1 MDFRDHDMPIFTL
14 IPALRPEEEQLG
26 GTETAD
32 DRLTAVRV
40 TYGASAEVET
50 TRAEPGPL
58 RETLEHHVRLGGD
71 RFADLPWTESAA
83 TLRIDGRL
91 VAARMLRAGERWWA
105 VRGDRDGIA
114 ITVVG
119 RDWHPAEIAVETMTD
134 PQPMLQRRRPSPHR
148 RPPAPAAG
156 DTGREPHQALADVVL
171 SNAAAHARWLA
182 EGGPQPALPGSWS
195 SLWRAAVRRQVEL
208 SGRSESVADRAV
220 SEAMAQLGT
229 LHHEAAWFRE
239 DDDLRRRAVA
249 EVLLYAT
256 ELSDRVPSRPAQEAW
271 RRRSERD
278 TGPRLRTSAEREWAA
293 AWQEWADARR
303 RT

>member
-14 IPALRPEEEQLG
+14 IPALRPDEEQLG

-58 RETLEHHVRLGGD
+58 RETLEHHVRL
-71 RFADLPWTESAA
+71 
-83 TLRIDGRL
+83 
-91 VAARMLRAGERWWA
+91 
-105 VRGDRDGIA
+105 RGDRDGIA

-148 RPPAPAAG
+148 RPPAPAG
-156 DTGREPHQALADVVL
+156 DPRREPHQALADVVL

-182 EGGPQPALPGSWS
+182 EGGAQPALPGSWS
-195 SLWRAAVRRQVEL
+195 SLWRAAVRRQMEL
-208 SGRSESVADRAV
+208 SGRTESVADRAV

-229 LHHEAAWFRE
+229 LHHEDAWFRD
-239 DDDLRRRAVA
+239 DDDLRRRAIA

-256 ELSDRVPSRPAQEAW
+256 ELSDRVSSRPAQEAW